1 MSFLKNKQ
9 LKGFTL
15 IECIIA
21 MFILGISSLLLVQA
35 YSQLMR
41 VSALSSNENISI
53 SKQMD
58 AAENKDDSDADKITA
73 TNQKDF
79 KVTKVKIGS
88 GTETSLTA
96 SEYTFKVDA
105 YQVKGKTPAG
115 VDAADGSDADT
126 MRYVYFE

>member
-1 MSFLKNKQ
+1 MKNKQ

-41 VSALSSNENISI
+41 VSALSSNENTSI

>member
-1 MSFLKNKQ
+1 MRYLKKKQ

-41 VSALSSNENISI
+41 VSAMSSNENISI

-58 AAENKDDSDADKITA
+58 AAENKTDSDADQLTTA
-73 TNQKDF
+73 KKDF
-79 KVTKVKIGS
+79 KVTKMQIGTGS
-88 GTETSLTA
+88 VTSLTV
-96 SEYTFKVDA
+96 SDYTFEVDS
-105 YQVKGKTPAG
+105 YQVNGKTVSG
-115 VDAADGSDADT
+115 VTAPDGSDADT
-126 MRYVYFE
+126 MRYVYFK